1 MKNYLKGFAVAI
13 LISLAT
19 YAVISGVRLAER
31 FVEAKEQEVKAIEYC
46 ERFDLGG
53 PNRSILIDKKECKSY
68 KWDGNKG
75 RFVLM
80 GR

>member
-31 FVEAKEQEVKAIEYC
+31 YVEAKEIEARY
-46 ERFDLGG
+46 EFIGG
-53 PNRSILIDKKECKSY
+53 GKFFIIDKKEFKIY
-68 KWDGNKG
+68 MNTNKG
-75 RFVLM
+75 DFIPYDKEKF
-80 GR
+80 

>member
-31 FVEAKEQEVKAIEYC
+31 YVKAIELG
-46 ERFDLGG
+46 ERYFVSNDS
-53 PNRSILIDKKECKSY
+53 PRVLIDKEEKVFYLWDKEIGEFVKY
-68 KWDGNKG
+68 KE
-75 RFVLM
+75 
-80 GR
+80 